1 MLLLSPKLCHQK
13 LSYFPLNR
21 LSRQFYF
28 TTFSKSLNNNNLNK
42 NYKNYNYKNLVNLK
56 FYQNQNNNNSNNKP
70 LIQIFSRVYMTTN
83 NENIIKSTTSK
94 RLPHRMLIYT
104 GPLAKDMILYKR
116 LALFFCFLGFL
127 MAPTMYLY
135 GKAPIAGIIAP
146 ISAIVPLLF
155 INKISAT
162 YVSRLFINVPSEIWY
177 NPKMRK
183 TFDPKKIDPI
193 SVNPTLYM
201 EIQNWS
207 GHVKGQTVKLNE
219 LRDYKGLSS
228 WVTWIRITENNNN
241 GGVGRNTKFFVE
253 KKQLRQDPFSKGLM
267 EFIEKRS
274 VD

>member
-1 MLLLSPKLCHQK
+1 
-13 LSYFPLNR
+13 
-21 LSRQFYF
+21 
-28 TTFSKSLNNNNLNK
+28 
-42 NYKNYNYKNLVNLK
+42 
-56 FYQNQNNNNSNNKP
+56 
-70 LIQIFSRVYMTTN
+70 MTTN
-83 NENIIKSTTSK
+83 NGNIIKSITSK
-94 RLPHRMLIYT
+94 QLPHRMLIYT
-104 GPLAKDMILYKR
+104 GPLARNMIHYKR

-127 MAPTMYLY
+127 MAPT
-135 GKAPIAGIIAP
+135 I
-146 ISAIVPLLF
+146 
-155 INKISAT
+155 AT

-207 GHVKGQTVKLNE
+207 GRIKGQTVKLNE
-219 LRDYKGLSS
+219 LREYKGLNS
-228 WVTWIRITENNNN
+228 WVTWIRISENNNNN
-241 GGVGRNTKFFVE
+241 GGGRNTKFFVE